1 MKTIILLTPY
11 TSIESENW
19 KLSNETKCPLDLYN
33 TANIT
38 YRLDS
43 INAVSPAF
51 DIDRSVLK
59 DRCYISIAGEDIVIA
74 EPYEVV
80 LNKVFG
86 SRVGKKNLSL
96 FLNEHKN

>member
-1 MKTIILLTPY
+1 MKTIVLITPY

-19 KLSNETKCPLDLYN
+19 KLSNETKCPLHLYN

-43 INAVSPAF
+43 INAVSPSF
-51 DIDRSVLK
+51 DLDGSILK
-59 DRCYISIAGEDIVIA
+59 DRCYISIAREDIVIA

-80 LNKVFG
+80 INKVFG
-86 SRVGKKNLSL
+86 SKVGKKNLSL